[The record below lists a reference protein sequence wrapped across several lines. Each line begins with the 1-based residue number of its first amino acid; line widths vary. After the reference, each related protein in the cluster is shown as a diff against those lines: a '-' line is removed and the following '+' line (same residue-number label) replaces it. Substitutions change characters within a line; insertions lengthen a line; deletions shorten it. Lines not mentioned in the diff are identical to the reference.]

1 MDLYSKLLNVGGALL
16 CVLALVACNT
26 PRAVGPKPS
35 APVPVRP
42 SVPVAPTARPLTLLE
57 ATLRTE
63 LAATAAVIDSG
74 ESTLQL
80 RYPVRLAFA
89 ADQNVL
95 LPAFKALLD
104 QLAHTLRNDDRV
116 GVEIAVY
123 TDAIGSEKFN
133 AAQSQQ
139 RGEAISAGLRERGV
153 AARRLSVRAGGESA
167 PKKAENTPEGRDLN
181 RRVEIAFSV
190 LSS

>member
-1 MDLYSKLLNVGGALL
+1 MNIFSKPFSVAGALL
-16 CVLALVACNT
+16 CILALAACST

-35 APVPVRP
+35 APPPTRP
-42 SVPVAPTARPLTLLE
+42 SVPVAPTARPLSMLE
-57 ATLRTE
+57 ASLRTE
-63 LAATAAVIDSG
+63 LAATAAVIDSADA
-74 ESTLQL
+74 TLHL

-89 ADQNVL
+89 PDQNAL
-95 LPAFKALLD
+95 LPAFTALID
-104 QLAHTLRNDDRV
+104 QLAHTLRNHDQV
-116 GVEIAVY
+116 VVEIAVY

-133 AAQSQQ
+133 AAQAQQ

-153 AARRLSVRAGGESA
+153 AARRISVRGGGESA
-167 PKKAENTPEGRDLN
+167 PLKAENTPEGRDLN

>member
-1 MDLYSKLLNVGGALL
+1 MGIFTKHFSVCGALL
-16 CVLALVACNT
+16 FVLALAACST
-26 PRAVGPKPS
+26 PRAAGPKPS
-35 APVPVRP
+35 AQLPARL
-42 SVPVAPTARPLTLLE
+42 SAPAAPAAVPLTTLE
-57 ATLRTE
+57 ASLRTE
-63 LAATAAVIDSG
+63 LAATAAVINSG
-74 ESTLQL
+74 DTTLQL

-89 ADQNVL
+89 ADQNAL

-104 QLAHTLRNDDRV
+104 QLAHTLRNNDRV
-116 GVEIAVY
+116 GVEVTVY

-139 RGEAISAGLRERGV
+139 RGEAIAAWLRERGV

-167 PKKAENTPEGRDLN
+167 PMKAENTPEGRDLN

>member
-1 MDLYSKLLNVGGALL
+1 MDLFSKLLNVGGALL
-16 CVLALVACNT
+16 CVLALVACST

-42 SVPVAPTARPLTLLE
+42 SVPVASTALPLSVLE
-57 ATLRTE
+57 ASLRTE

-74 ESTLQL
+74 ESALHL

-89 ADQNVL
+89 ADQNAL
-95 LPAFKALLD
+95 LPAFTVLLD
-104 QLAHTLRNDDRV
+104 QLAHALRNHDQV
-116 GVEIAVY
+116 VVEVAVY

-139 RGEAISAGLRERGV
+139 RGEAISAWLRERGV

-167 PKKAENTPEGRDLN
+167 PLKAENTPEGRDLN
-181 RRVEIAFSV
+181 RRVAITFSV